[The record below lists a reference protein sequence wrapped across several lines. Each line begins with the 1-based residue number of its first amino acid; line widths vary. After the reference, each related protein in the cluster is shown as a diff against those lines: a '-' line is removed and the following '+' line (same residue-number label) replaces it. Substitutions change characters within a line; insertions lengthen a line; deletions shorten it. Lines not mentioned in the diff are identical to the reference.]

1 MGGILGYAGVN
12 GVSITPEDDCG
23 LGDTTVLT
31 FEGCMNT
38 GTITPVNEKVEYY
51 TGDICGLSVVGTEIR

>member
-23 LGDTTVLT
+23 LGDATVLT
-31 FEGCMNT
+31 FKGCMNT

-51 TGDICGLSVVGTEIR
+51 TGDICGISVVGTEIR